1 MKIPLLSG
9 LLLAGACAVAVPCCA
24 QDARNLAIPATS
36 QATELRPAA
45 SWKAFVLRGE
55 GAKVQVVTSQDP
67 RFDSVLRATNTRLP
81 TNDYDIQLRAPLEKA
96 IKKGDVILA
105 QFWMRVIET
114 TNESEEGTTTFTFE
128 SAGAPYAK
136 SGTYT
141 ANVGSEWKLFQVPFV
156 AAGDYAAGGANMIFR
171 LGYQP
176 QTIEIAGFSVGNY
189 AQTVKLADLPRTKY
203 HYAGQELDAPWRR
216 EANARIDRL
225 RKADL
230 TVRVV
235 DSAGQPVSGANVRVE
250 MTNSA
255 YKFGAAISARA
266 LYDNKDMPPAD
277 AAKYAQVFR
286 ENFNV
291 AVIENGLKWGS
302 WEGPER
308 RAQTLYTV
316 GWLNGHGI
324 DLRGHNLVWPSWK
337 MTPKELRNLK
347 DDKAALAKAV
357 TDHIAD
363 EAGALKGMVTQW
375 DVINETYTNHDL
387 MDVLGRD
394 AMVDWFKAARAADP
408 NARLYIND
416 FAILSGGTRDT
427 EHQRDYEQT
436 IKFLIDKGAPVG
448 GIGLQGH
455 MGTSYTPPEQL
466 LKVLDRFGKFGLP
479 ITITELDIGSDDE
492 AAQADYM
499 RDFLTAMFSHAT
511 TDGVVMWTFWR
522 VNHWKANASLW
533 RADWTIKPVGEAW
546 QKLVKD
552 EWTTRAMGAADGKG
566 QYQVRGF
573 KGEYRITAQQGGRF
587 AAAEA
592 NLNQDGDA
600 VTLVLK

>member
-1 MKIPLLSG
+1 MNISLLSG
-9 LLLAGACAVAVPCCA
+9 VLLACAFAVAVPSCA
-24 QDARNLAIPATS
+24 QDAQPLKLSATAKAI
-36 QATELRPAA
+36 ELRPAA
-45 SWKAFVLRGE
+45 NWKAFALRGD
-55 GAKVQVVTSQDP
+55 GAKISISQSKDA

-81 TNDYDIQLRAPLEKA
+81 TNDYDIQLRAPLETA

-128 SAGAPYAK
+128 SAVAPYAK

-141 ANVGSEWKLFQVPFV
+141 ANVGDQWKLFQVPFV
-156 AAGDYAAGGANMIFR
+156 AAGDYAPGQANMIFR

-176 QTIEIAGFSVGNY
+176 QTIEIAGFTLSNY
-189 AQTVKLADLPRTKY
+189 AKTVKLADLPRTKY
-203 HYAGQELDAPWRR
+203 HYAGQELDAPWRK
-216 EANARIDRL
+216 EANARIDKL

-235 DSAGQPVSGANVRVE
+235 DGAGQPVSGANVRVE

-286 ENFNV
+286 ENFNI
-291 AVIENGLKWGS
+291 ATIENGLKWGS
-302 WEGPER
+302 WEGLER
-308 RAQTLYTV
+308 RGQTLYTV

-337 MTPKELRNLK
+337 MTPKDLRKLEN
-347 DDKAALAKAV
+347 DKPALAKAV

-363 EAGALKGMVTQW
+363 EAGKMRGLVTQW
-375 DVINETYTNHDL
+375 DVINETYTQHDL
-387 MDVLGRD
+387 IDVLGRD
-394 AMVDWFKAARAADP
+394 VMVDWFKAAHAADP

-427 EHQRDYEQT
+427 EHQKDYEQT
-436 IKFLIDKGAPVG
+436 IKFLVDKGAPVG

-499 RDFLTAMFSHAT
+499 RDFLTAMFSHPS

-546 QKLVKD
+546 QKLVKND
-552 EWTTRAMGAADGKG
+552 WTTRAMGASDGKG

-573 KGEYRITAQQGGRF
+573 KGQYRITAEQGGRF
-587 AAAEA
+587 TEVAA
-592 NLNQDGDA
+592 NLNKDGDA